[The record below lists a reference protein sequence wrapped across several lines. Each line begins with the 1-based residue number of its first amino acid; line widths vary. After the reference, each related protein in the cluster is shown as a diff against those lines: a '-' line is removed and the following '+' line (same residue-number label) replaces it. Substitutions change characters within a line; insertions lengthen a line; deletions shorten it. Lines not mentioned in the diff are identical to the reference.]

1 MGDRMDMDQLRQE
14 QLVKRTRLLVWAE
27 SLVILGLLIWVSL
40 EYENN
45 LFLQSWAK
53 SNVGPLGLLLNG
65 TLAGLYAGALLGYS
79 VAKYAGRRCPGALRK
94 FVFRFQ
100 NRFQEPVQKLVFR
113 VWLRK
118 PVQNVIFECS
128 SRGIV
133 CFPEILARDQ
143 VRPVLVLLLSFSVF
157 FGTGYATCHSPVS
170 ETWFRWL

>member
-53 SNVGPLGLLLNG
+53 SNVGPIGFPLNG

-79 VAKYAGRRCPGALRK
+79 VAKYAGRRSEEEK
-94 FVFRFQ
+94 
-100 NRFQEPVQKLVFR
+100 
-113 VWLRK
+113 
-118 PVQNVIFECS
+118 
-128 SRGIV
+128 
-133 CFPEILARDQ
+133 ILES
-143 VRPVLVLLLSFSVF
+143 LKKKSLN
-157 FGTGYATCHSPVS
+157 
-170 ETWFRWL
+170 